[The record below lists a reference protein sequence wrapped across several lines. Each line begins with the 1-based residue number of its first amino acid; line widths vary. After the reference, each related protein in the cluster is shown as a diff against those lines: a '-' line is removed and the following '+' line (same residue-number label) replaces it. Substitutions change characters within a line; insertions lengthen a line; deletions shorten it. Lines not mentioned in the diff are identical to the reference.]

1 MTRSSELSPY
11 KFQAPKQNARLVHR
25 SALIE
30 RIAQRP
36 VAQCIV
42 AQAPAGHGK
51 TTLLGQL
58 YHHSKAAGIAT
69 SWLRIDE
76 ADNDFNRLLLHLNE
90 MISQLEVGDAQQT
103 DGSDHQ
109 YSVPHT
115 WSDRLINR
123 LQEIGA
129 PVHLFFDDFQSIDEP
144 DVELLF
150 REVIRNCPDNTT
162 IFIGSRAIPRIGIC
176 ELQVQQ
182 RIEILRYDELKF
194 SLAETQAFFA
204 HQETSP
210 LSDDDL
216 HIIYNRAEGWPAALQ
231 LFRLT
236 LSSHPLAHSLN
247 NLESYTPFQITEYLS
262 NNVLQRQAPEIQ
274 DFLLKSA
281 LLPKLNASLCEAV
294 TGRSDAQEVL
304 LEIEQQGLFLNN
316 IDHERRWFQF
326 HGLFAQYLKE
336 HLQRRSPGLYKRI
349 HRQAAQ
355 WFFNQELYED
365 AMDHAIAATDF
376 DLATCA
382 MDLWATEQITQ
393 ACLHS
398 VERWAAKIPVDAIF
412 QRPSLVVK
420 ITWALTFLRRRTKV
434 LPYLKA
440 LKEAKAE
447 SSDPHFEVER
457 QITMAVVEMS
467 LDNLNEA
474 FSNLDNID
482 TEDHQ
487 AADFWAFELG
497 AASNIQAFERIARG
511 NFAGARYHIAVG
523 RNHNQGNRA
532 PFLAG
537 YNTGLTI
544 TSAYLQGRVDEAYQR
559 SLRALQTKNANINDS
574 YAAVAT
580 VCCALYPLY
589 ERGDCDS
596 AIKVFEQ
603 YHSEINTG
611 LLLDFVACAY
621 LPMIRIYDAQ
631 NEISKANALLET
643 LEDIGIGAN
652 WPRLR
657 QLCAWENIRR
667 AIISGE
673 LSLAQQL
680 ADQLPE
686 ALLCLPFEHRFYPF
700 AGIIEDVEIGQL
712 RLQIHCQ
719 EAPETESILRSAI
732 QQAQANNFVPREI
745 KLRLLSALLAHRK
758 QKSTQA
764 GRELKTALTL
774 AADYGFK
781 RTVIDEG
788 PAIKELLKSELSA
801 RWPANLTRHV
811 NDILG
816 LVTDTDHLSQSR
828 ILESLTA
835 RELQMLTL
843 LAKGETNKGIARHL
857 FVSENTVKF
866 HLKNI
871 FQKMGVHTR
880 TQAISTAISFNIV

>member
-1 MTRSSELSPY
+1 MSRSSELSPY
-11 KFQAPKQNARLVHR
+11 KFQAPKQDSGLVRR

-30 RIAQRP
+30 RIAQRT
-36 VAQCIV
+36 VVQCIV

-58 YHHSKAAGIAT
+58 YHHSKSAGVAT
-69 SWLRIDE
+69 SWLRIDD

-90 MISQLEVGDAQQT
+90 MISQLECPEARP
-103 DGSDHQ
+103 SKNSEHQ
-109 YSVPHT
+109 YPLANSWP
-115 WSDRLINR
+115 DRLINR
-123 LQEIGA
+123 LLEIDTTI
-129 PVHLFFDDFQSIDEP
+129 HLFFDDFQCIDEP
-144 DVELLF
+144 EVELLF

-176 ELQVQQ
+176 ELQIQQ
-182 RIEILRYDELKF
+182 RIDILRYDELKF
-194 SLAETQAFFA
+194 SLAETQAFF
-204 HQETSP
+204 TSSEATP

-216 HIIYNRAEGWPAALQ
+216 NIIYNRAEGWPAALQ

-304 LEIEQQGLFLNN
+304 LGIEQQGLFLNN

-336 HLQRRSPGLYKRI
+336 HLQRRSPGLYKRV
-349 HRQAAQ
+349 HKQAAQ
-355 WFFNQELYED
+355 WFFDQELYED
-365 AMDHAIAATDF
+365 TMDHAIAATDF
-376 DLATCA
+376 SLATKA

-398 VERWAAKIPVDAIF
+398 VERWAAKIPAEEIF
-412 QRPSLVVK
+412 SRPSLVVK
-420 ITWALTFLRRRTKV
+420 ITWALTFLRRRSKV
-434 LPYLKA
+434 IPYLNA
-440 LKEAKAE
+440 LKTAVADG
-447 SSDPHFEVER
+447 SDPHFEIER

-467 LDNLNEA
+467 LDNLNTA
-474 FSNLDNID
+474 FDNLAQID

-544 TSAYLQGRVDEAYQR
+544 SSAYIQGRVDEAYQR
-559 SLRALQTKNANINDS
+559 SLRALKTKSTSIEDS

-596 AIKVFEQ
+596 AIKIFEQ

-631 NEISKANALLET
+631 NEPNKANALLET
-643 LEDIGIGAN
+643 LEDIGISAN

-667 AIISGE
+667 TIISGD
-673 LSLAQQL
+673 LNQAQQL
-680 ADQLPE
+680 ADQLPK
-686 ALLCLPFEHRFYPF
+686 ALYCSPFEQRFHPF

-712 RLQIHCQ
+712 RLQIHCREEDDTDSALQ
-719 EAPETESILRSAI
+719 SAI
-732 QQAQANNFVPREI
+732 QQAQAKNFIPREI
-745 KLRLLSALLAHRK
+745 KLRLMASLFAHRK

-801 RWPANLTRHV
+801 SWPANLMRHV

>member
-1 MTRSSELSPY
+1 MIRSSELSPY
-11 KFQAPKQNARLVHR
+11 KFQAPKQDPGLVHR

-30 RIAQRP
+30 RIAQRRI
-36 VAQCIV
+36 VQCIV

-69 SWLRIDE
+69 SWLRIDD

-90 MISQLEVGDAQQT
+90 MISQLEVPDARQT
-103 DGSDHQ
+103 NGNDHQ
-109 YSVPHT
+109 YTVPHA
-115 WSDRLINR
+115 WPDRLINR
-123 LQEIGA
+123 LQEIGT

-150 REVIRNCPDNTT
+150 REVIRNCPENTT
-162 IFIGSRAIPRIGIC
+162 IYIGSRAIPRIGIC

-194 SLAETQAFFA
+194 SLAETQTFFS
-204 HQETSP
+204 HNKNSP

-336 HLQRRSPGLYKRI
+336 HLQRRSPGLYKRV
-349 HRQAAQ
+349 HKQAAE
-355 WFFNQELYED
+355 WFFDQELYEE

-412 QRPSLVVK
+412 LRPSLVVK

-434 LPYLKA
+434 LPYLRA
-440 LKEAKAE
+440 LKEAKADG
-447 SSDPHFEVER
+447 SDPNFEVER
-457 QITMAVVEMS
+457 KITMAVVEMS

-474 FSNLDNID
+474 FDNLDKID

-511 NFAGARYHIAVG
+511 NFASARYHIAVG

-537 YNTGLTI
+537 YNTGLTV

-559 SLRALQTKNANINDS
+559 SLRALQTTNANIDDS

-589 ERGDCDS
+589 ERDDCDS
-596 AIKVFEQ
+596 ATKVFEQ

-631 NEISKANALLET
+631 NKIDKADALLET

-667 AIISGE
+667 TIINGD
-673 LSLAQQL
+673 LPLAQQL

-686 ALLCLPFEHRFYPF
+686 ALICRQFEQRFHPF

-712 RLQIHCQ
+712 RLQIHCK
-719 EAPETESILRSAI
+719 ETPDTESTLQSAI
-732 QQAQANNFVPREI
+732 QQAQAKNFVPREI
-745 KLRLLSALLAHRK
+745 KLRLLSALFARRK
-758 QKSTQA
+758 QKTAQA

-801 RWPANLTRHV
+801 QWPANLTRHV
-811 NDILG
+811 NEILG
-816 LVTDTDHLSQSR
+816 LVTDTDHISQSR